1 MDITWDPVKD
11 AQNELKHGISFAEC
25 STVLTDPLAKTFI
38 EDSSDKMRF
47 ITIGHSCRH
56 QTLLVVW
63 TEATPTMLRIISAR
77 KTTKKE
83 KDDYEKGI

>member
-1 MDITWDPVKD
+1 MDVNGLVQPSPRRS
-11 AQNELKHGISFAEC
+11 NE
-25 STVLTDPLAKTFI
+25 
-38 EDSSDKMRF
+38 MRF

>member
-1 MDITWDPVKD
+1 MDITWDPVK
-11 AQNELKHGISFAEC
+11 AAHNELKHGITFAES
-25 STVLTDPLAKTFI
+25 STVLTDPLAITFM
-38 EDSSDKMRF
+38 EDSSDELRF

-63 TEATPTMLRIISAR
+63 TETTPTMLRIISAR
-77 KTTKKE
+77 KATKKE